1 MLLAFSVNRCL
12 DLAASLWLNKFHC
25 PTYRLHLSY
34 ADAFFVQAATA
45 ELRLNRVRRFS
56 RLISVYAASPVDF
69 RLTPFIVGTKMHG
82 IRMRVSRCGDDCKY
96 LRLFWDAWS
105 GATDACVVEKTISNT
120 SRKSVVDKPMTRRV
134 VAPAWHIDL
143 PAQSSSH
150 TPTNLSCRNLRYF
163 DLLWIC
169 SETSCTTR
177 ARFTKYLTI
186 FYDYLTIILKLR
198 STYDRRLLHKTSY
211 EGRKAFLWYNS
222 LAKSSEILLVNLL
235 TISLRDILTR
245 LSHYRKSSYDKL
257 KITLW

>member
-1 MLLAFSVNRCL
+1 MLLAFSVGRCL
-12 DLAASLWLNKFHC
+12 DLAASLWLNKFLC

-34 ADAFFVQAATA
+34 AADAFFVQAATA

-82 IRMRVSRCGDDCKY
+82 IRMRVSRCGGDCKY

-105 GATDACVVEKTISNT
+105 GTTDACVVEKTISNT

-177 ARFTKYLTI
+177 ARFTKYLT
-186 FYDYLTIILKLR
+186 TIL
-198 STYDRRLLHKTSY
+198 
-211 EGRKAFLWYNS
+211 
-222 LAKSSEILLVNLL
+222 
-235 TISLRDILTR
+235 R
-245 LSHYRKSSYDKL
+245 LSYDNTKVTIDLRQTSPSQNILRRTQGFSLVQFTCKIVWDTVSKFAYDIPKRYFNTFKSLS
-257 KITLW
+257 